1 MHVVETINGGV
12 SFRKKC
18 SGSVGFVPTMGALH
32 AGHLE
37 LVKHSLKTCKT
48 TIVSIFVNP
57 KQFAVSEDLN
67 SYPNNLNED
76 LALLKRMHVDCVF
89 MPNKTEMYSE
99 KHSVELVENK
109 LSKVLEGNSR
119 PLFFS
124 GVLTIVSKLFN
135 VFIPTDVF
143 FGQKDAQ
150 QLIIVQKLIRDMNYN
165 IRCHSVPTVRD
176 KNGLALSSRNEYLD
190 DKGLQTASNIY
201 KSLCLVKTKLD
212 NGEKNV
218 SVLKKKF
225 NDYIEQCDDLVVDYF
240 SIADAETLQEI
251 STSIKKKVLIST
263 AVIVNGKVR
272 LIDNIEYS
280 M

>member
-1 MHVVETINGGV
+1 MPTKSTMYPKGFSTYIGEKEISLIN
-12 SFRKKC
+12 
-18 SGSVGFVPTMGALH
+18 
-32 AGHLE
+32 
-37 LVKHSLKTCKT
+37 
-48 TIVSIFVNP
+48 
-57 KQFAVSEDLN
+57 
-67 SYPNNLNED
+67 
-76 LALLKRMHVDCVF
+76 
-89 MPNKTEMYSE
+89 
-99 KHSVELVENK
+99 
-109 LSKVLEGNSR
+109 EGKSR
-119 PLFFS
+119 PIFFQ

-135 VFIPTDVF
+135 IVQPTHAF

-218 SVLKKKF
+218 SVLKKIF
-225 NDYIEQCDDLVVDYF
+225 NDYIEQCDGLVIDYF

-272 LIDNIEYS
+272 LIDYIEYS